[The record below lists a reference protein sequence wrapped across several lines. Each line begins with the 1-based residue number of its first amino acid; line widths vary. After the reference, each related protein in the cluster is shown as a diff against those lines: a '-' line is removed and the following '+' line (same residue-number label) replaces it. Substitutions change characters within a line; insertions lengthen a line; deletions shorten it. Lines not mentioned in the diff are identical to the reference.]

1 MNDRDGAHAFVSRG
15 ATRRAP
21 TDALWHAIGR
31 QLRHPRGLSG
41 RIAGNVMRIANGRP
55 NALAIAALKIEPA
68 DDILELGFGPGHA
81 IATMASLAPFGTIH
95 GIDQSAAM
103 LGQARERNFG
113 AIRAGRVFLRHGR
126 FEELPLPDASVDKIL
141 AVNVI
146 YFWDDAPAVV
156 REMLR
161 VLRPGGLV
169 SVYATDS
176 CAMRRWKFASAAT
189 HRLFDAEEIAALLR
203 QGGFDR
209 DDIEV
214 TKIGAGF
221 GVPGLIATVR
231 KH

>member
-1 MNDRDGAHAFVSRG
+1 
-15 ATRRAP
+15 
-21 TDALWHAIGR
+21 
-31 QLRHPRGLSG
+31 
-41 RIAGNVMRIANGRP
+41 MRIANGRP

-81 IATMASLAPFGTIH
+81 IATMAALAPFGTIH

-113 AIRAGRVFLRHGR
+113 AIRAGHVFLRHGR

-156 REMLR
+156 REVRR

-176 CAMRRWKFASAAT
+176 WAMRRWKFASAAT